1 MTTPGPPPGY
11 ASDPQ
16 LIMLWTRP
24 PDLTGAGMMANSG
37 GSSSMPPESMPF
49 SVALGTV
56 QAALQSMLDAGA
68 AIVPPY
74 NALEQEVQQAVTQGT
89 IFGQQATYN
98 TAGTSHMPTGKFVIP
113 GSTSTSNVGDSQVLA
128 GDGMNPANYHQPD
141 TPLQQA
147 AQQFAAQMN
156 PAMTRIV
163 RLMADSMSTVGT
175 YIALVNKAGQMYT
188 AADKSCAIPP
198 PPAPS

>member
-16 LIMLWTRP
+16 LIMLWTSP
-24 PDLTGAGMMANSG
+24 PDLTGQGMMANGG
-37 GSSSMPPESMPF
+37 GSSSMPPLSMPYN
-49 SVALGTV
+49 VALASV

-74 NALEQEVQQAVTQGT
+74 NELEQEVQQAVTQDT

-113 GSTSTSNVGDSQVLA
+113 GSSGTNQVLA

-147 AQQFAAQMN
+147 AQQFATQMN

-175 YIALVNKAGQMYT
+175 YIALVNKAEQMYT
-188 AADKSCAIPP
+188 AADKSSAIPP

>member
-1 MTTPGPPPGY
+1 
-11 ASDPQ
+11 
-16 LIMLWTRP
+16 MLWTRP
-24 PDLTGAGMMANSG
+24 PDLTGQGMMANSG

-49 SVALGTV
+49 NVALSTL
-56 QAALQSMLDAGA
+56 QSAMQSMLNSGA

-74 NALEQEVQQAVTQGT
+74 NELEQEVQQAVTQGT
-89 IFGQQATYN
+89 IFGQEATYN

-113 GSTSTSNVGDSQVLA
+113 GSTSANSVGTNQVLSSSA
-128 GDGMNPANYHQPD
+128 HGDGMNPANYHQPD

-163 RLMADSMSTVGT
+163 RLMADSMSTVGS

-188 AADKSCAIPP
+188 AADKSSEIPP